1 MLTRILVPGVKGMA
15 IPETSA
21 YEAPYGLVRG
31 EPS

>member
-1 MLTRILVPGVKGMA
+1 MLTRILVPGVAGA
-15 IPETSA
+15 STPETPA